1 MIPYYGETNMG
12 KRITIQFK
20 KGYPELIIKQVS
32 IDQIPEYWGY
42 KVKERGN
49 LFTFIS
55 SWSGKIILTSRK
67 GKIITKSQIKKYLD
81 SKESILLVFGSP
93 SKGIHEILGNKIKQ
107 VQNSTFLNFF
117 PVQATETIRL
127 EEAIFGSLA
136 ILSFEYNNYY

>member
-1 MIPYYGETNMG
+1 M
-12 KRITIQFK
+12 
-20 KGYPELIIKQVS
+20 
-32 IDQIPEYWGY
+32 
-42 KVKERGN
+42 
-49 LFTFIS
+49 
-55 SWSGKIILTSRK
+55 
-67 GKIITKSQIKKYLD
+67 D

-136 ILSFEYNNYY
+136 ILSFEYNDYN